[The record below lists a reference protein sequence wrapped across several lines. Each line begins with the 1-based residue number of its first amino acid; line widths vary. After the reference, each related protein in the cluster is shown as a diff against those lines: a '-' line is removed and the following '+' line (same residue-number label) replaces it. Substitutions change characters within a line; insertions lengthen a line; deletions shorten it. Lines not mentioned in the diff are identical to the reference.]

1 MPIQLLPYNRMLQ
14 QIFKENVMKASS
26 RQFGFTLVEV
36 MVAVAIIAI
45 LASIALP
52 SYSRYIEKGDLVN
65 ARSKMA
71 SVADVIKMELVKKPS
86 YLQNKTEAT
95 LNTEIANMIDGDLKA
110 KYTFTTEFIRQGKIK
125 EKGPQKG
132 PQKGKGYPVGIRIY
146 AEPKKSGYSYT
157 AWVSSQGASYSCMD
171 GTRDE
176 NIAAA
181 KKFQTSAPCK

>member
-1 MPIQLLPYNRMLQ
+1 
-14 QIFKENVMKASS
+14 MKASS
-26 RQFGFTLVEV
+26 RQLGFTLVEM
-36 MVAVAIIAI
+36 MVTVAIIAI

-52 SYSRYIEKGDLVN
+52 SYTKYIEKGDLVN

-71 SVADVIKMELVKKPS
+71 SVADLIKTELVKEPS
-86 YLQNKTEAT
+86 YLQNKTEAD
-95 LNTEIANMIDGDLKA
+95 LNAEITGMIDSDLKA

-125 EKGPQKG
+125 EGLR
-132 PQKGKGYPVGIRIY
+132 KGKGYPVGIRIY

-181 KKFQTSAPCK
+181 KAFQTSAPCK

>member
-1 MPIQLLPYNRMLQ
+1 MPIQLLPYNRILQ
-14 QIFKENVMKASS
+14 QIFKENVMKALS
-26 RQFGFTLVEV
+26 RQLGFTLVEM
-36 MVAVAIIAI
+36 MVTVAIIAI

-71 SVADVIKMELVKKPS
+71 SVADVIKTELVKKPS
-86 YLQNKTEAT
+86 YLKGKTEA
-95 LNTEIANMIDGDLKA
+95 EITDMIDGDLKA

-125 EKGPQKG
+125 EEG

-181 KKFQTSAPCK
+181 KAFQTSAPCK

>member
-1 MPIQLLPYNRMLQ
+1 
-14 QIFKENVMKASS
+14 MKASS
-26 RQFGFTLVEV
+26 RQLGFTLVEM
-36 MVAVAIIAI
+36 MVTVAIIAI

-52 SYSRYIEKGDLVN
+52 SYTKYIEKGDLVN

-71 SVADVIKMELVKKPS
+71 SVADLIKTELVKEPS
-86 YLQNKTEAT
+86 YLQNKTEADF
-95 LNTEIANMIDGDLKA
+95 NAEITGMIDGDLKA

-125 EKGPQKG
+125 EKGPQE
-132 PQKGKGYPVGIRIY
+132 GKGYPVGIRIY

-176 NIAAA
+176 NIEAA

>member
-1 MPIQLLPYNRMLQ
+1 MPIQLLPCNRMLQ

-36 MVAVAIIAI
+36 MITVAIIAI

-71 SVADVIKMELVKKPS
+71 SVADVIKTELVKKPS
-86 YLQNKTEAT
+86 YLKGKTEA
-95 LNTEIANMIDGDLKA
+95 EITDMIDGDLKA
-110 KYTFTTEFIRQGKIK
+110 KYTFTTEFIRQGKK
-125 EKGPQKG
+125 DG
-132 PQKGKGYPVGIRIY
+132 GYPVGIRIY

-181 KKFQTSAPCK
+181 KEFQTSAPCK

>member
-1 MPIQLLPYNRMLQ
+1 
-14 QIFKENVMKASS
+14 MKASNG
-26 RQFGFTLVEV
+26 QFGFTLIEM
-36 MVAVAIIAI
+36 MVTVAIVAI
-45 LASIALP
+45 LVSIALP

-71 SVADVIKMELVKKPS
+71 SVADLVKTELVKKPS
-86 YLQNKTEAT
+86 YLQNKTEA
-95 LNTEIANMIDGDLKA
+95 EITGMIDDDLKA

-125 EKGPQKG
+125 EEGPQE
-132 PQKGKGYPVGIRIY
+132 GKGYPVGIRIY

-181 KKFQTSAPCK
+181 KAFQTSAPCK

>member
-14 QIFKENVMKASS
+14 QIFKENVMKALS
-26 RQFGFTLVEV
+26 RQLGFTLVEM
-36 MVAVAIIAI
+36 MVTVAIIAI

-52 SYSRYIEKGDLVN
+52 SYTKYIEKGDLVN

-71 SVADVIKMELVKKPS
+71 SVADVIKTELVTKPS
-86 YLQNKTEAT
+86 YLKNKIEET
-95 LNTEIANMIDGDLKA
+95 LNTEIAGMIDDDLKA
-110 KYTFTTEFIRQGKIK
+110 KYTFTTKFIMQGK
-125 EKGPQKG
+125 Q
-132 PQKGKGYPVGIRIY
+132 GKGYPVGIRIY

-181 KKFQTSAPCK
+181 KAFQTSAPCK

>member
-14 QIFKENVMKASS
+14 QIFKENVMKALS
-26 RQFGFTLVEV
+26 RQLGFTLVEM
-36 MVAVAIIAI
+36 MVTVAIIAI

-52 SYSRYIEKGDLVN
+52 SYTKYIEKGDLVN

-71 SVADVIKMELVKKPS
+71 SVADVIKTELVKKPS
-86 YLQNKTEAT
+86 YLKGKTEA
-95 LNTEIANMIDGDLKA
+95 EITDMIDGDLKA
-110 KYTFTTEFIRQGKIK
+110 KYTFTTKFIMQGK
-125 EKGPQKG
+125 Q
-132 PQKGKGYPVGIRIY
+132 GKGYPVGIRIY

-181 KKFQTSAPCK
+181 KAFKTSAPCK

>member
-1 MPIQLLPYNRMLQ
+1 MLIQLLPCNRMLR
-14 QIFKENVMKASS
+14 QIFKGNVMKALS
-26 RQFGFTLVEV
+26 RQLGFTLVEM
-36 MVAVAIIAI
+36 MVAIAIIAM

-52 SYSRYIEKGDLVN
+52 SYTKYIEKGDLVN

-71 SVADVIKMELVKKPS
+71 SVADVIKTELVKKPS
-86 YLQNKTEAT
+86 YLKGKTEA
-95 LNTEIANMIDGDLKA
+95 EITDMIDGDLKA
-110 KYTFTTEFIRQGKIK
+110 KYTFTTKFIMQGK
-125 EKGPQKG
+125 Q
-132 PQKGKGYPVGIRIY
+132 GKGYPVGIRIY

-181 KKFQTSAPCK
+181 KAFQTSAPCK

>member
-1 MPIQLLPYNRMLQ
+1 
-14 QIFKENVMKASS
+14 MKASNG
-26 RQFGFTLVEV
+26 QFGFTLIEM
-36 MVAVAIIAI
+36 MVTVAIVAI

-52 SYSRYIEKGDLVN
+52 SYIKYIQKGDLVN

-71 SVADVIKMELVKKPS
+71 SVADVIKTELVKKPS
-86 YLQNKTEAT
+86 YLENKTEADF
-95 LNTEIANMIDGDLKA
+95 NTEITGMIDGDLKA
-110 KYTFTTEFIRQGKIK
+110 KYTFTTKFIRQG
-125 EKGPQKG
+125 ERD
-132 PQKGKGYPVGIRIY
+132 KGYPLGIRIY

>member
-1 MPIQLLPYNRMLQ
+1 
-14 QIFKENVMKASS
+14 MKASS
-26 RQFGFTLVEV
+26 RQLGFTLVEM
-36 MVAVAIIAI
+36 MVTVAIIAI

-52 SYSRYIEKGDLVN
+52 SYTKYIEKGDLVN

-71 SVADVIKMELVKKPS
+71 SVADLIKTELVKEPS
-86 YLQNKTEAT
+86 YLQNKTEAD
-95 LNTEIANMIDGDLKA
+95 LNAEITGMIDSDLKA

-125 EKGPQKG
+125 EGLR
-132 PQKGKGYPVGIRIY
+132 KGKGYPVGIRIY

>member
-1 MPIQLLPYNRMLQ
+1 M
-14 QIFKENVMKASS
+14 
-26 RQFGFTLVEV
+26 
-36 MVAVAIIAI
+36 
-45 LASIALP
+45 
-52 SYSRYIEKGDLVN
+52 N

-71 SVADVIKMELVKKPS
+71 SVADVIKTELVKKPS
-86 YLQNKTEAT
+86 YLENKPEAA
-95 LNTEIANMIDGDLKA
+95 LNTEITGMIDDDLKA
-110 KYTFTTEFIRQGKIK
+110 KYTFTTKFIRQG
-125 EKGPQKG
+125 ERD
-132 PQKGKGYPVGIRIY
+132 KGYPLGIRIY

>member
-1 MPIQLLPYNRMLQ
+1 MPILLLPCNRMLQ
-14 QIFKENVMKASS
+14 QIFKGNVMKALS
-26 RQFGFTLVEV
+26 RQLGFTLVEM
-36 MVAVAIIAI
+36 MVTVAIVAI

-52 SYSRYIEKGDLVN
+52 SYTKYIEKGDLVN

-71 SVADVIKMELVKKPS
+71 SVADVIKTELVKKPS
-86 YLQNKTEAT
+86 YLKGKTEA
-95 LNTEIANMIDGDLKA
+95 EITDMIDGDLKA
-110 KYTFTTEFIRQGKIK
+110 KYTFTTEFIRQGKK
-125 EKGPQKG
+125 DG
-132 PQKGKGYPVGIRIY
+132 GYPVGIRIY

>member
-1 MPIQLLPYNRMLQ
+1 
-14 QIFKENVMKASS
+14 MKASS
-26 RQFGFTLVEV
+26 RHLGFTLVEM
-36 MVAVAIIAI
+36 MVAIAIIAM

-52 SYSRYIEKGDLVN
+52 SYTKYIEKGDLVN

-71 SVADVIKMELVKKPS
+71 SVADVIKTELVKKPS
-86 YLQNKTEAT
+86 YLKNRTEAA
-95 LNTEIANMIDGDLKA
+95 LNTEITGMIDDDLKA
-110 KYTFTTEFIRQGKIK
+110 KYTFTTKFIMQGKQD
-125 EKGPQKG
+125 E
-132 PQKGKGYPVGIRIY
+132 GYPVGIRIY

-181 KKFQTSAPCK
+181 KAFKTSAPCK

>member
-1 MPIQLLPYNRMLQ
+1 
-14 QIFKENVMKASS
+14 MKASS
-26 RQFGFTLVEV
+26 RQLGFTLVEM
-36 MVAVAIIAI
+36 MVTVAIIAI

-52 SYSRYIEKGDLVN
+52 SYTKYIEKGDLVN

-71 SVADVIKMELVKKPS
+71 SVADLIKTELVKEPSYLES
-86 YLQNKTEAT
+86 YLQNKTEAD
-95 LNTEIANMIDGDLKA
+95 LNAEITGMIDGDLKA
-110 KYTFTTEFIRQGKIK
+110 KYTFTTKFIMQGK
-125 EKGPQKG
+125 Q
-132 PQKGKGYPVGIRIY
+132 GKGYPVGIRIY

>member
-1 MPIQLLPYNRMLQ
+1 
-14 QIFKENVMKASS
+14 MKASS
-26 RQFGFTLVEV
+26 RQLGFTLVEM
-36 MVAVAIIAI
+36 MVAIAIIAM

-52 SYSRYIEKGDLVN
+52 SYTKYIEKGDLVN

-71 SVADVIKMELVKKPS
+71 SVADVIKTELVKKPS
-86 YLQNKTEAT
+86 YLKNKTEAA
-95 LNTEIANMIDGDLKA
+95 LNTEITGMIDDDLKA
-110 KYTFTTEFIRQGKIK
+110 KYTFTTKFIRQG
-125 EKGPQKG
+125 ERD
-132 PQKGKGYPVGIRIY
+132 KGYPLGIRIY

-157 AWVSSQGASYSCMD
+157 AWVRSQCASYSCMD

>member
-1 MPIQLLPYNRMLQ
+1 
-14 QIFKENVMKASS
+14 MKASS
-26 RQFGFTLVEV
+26 RQLGFTLVEM
-36 MVAVAIIAI
+36 MVTVAIIAI

-52 SYSRYIEKGDLVN
+52 SYTKYIEKGDLVN

-71 SVADVIKMELVKKPS
+71 SVADLIKTELVKEPS
-86 YLQNKTEAT
+86 YLQNKTEADF
-95 LNTEIANMIDGDLKA
+95 NAEITGMIDGDLKA

-125 EKGPQKG
+125 EEG

>member
-1 MPIQLLPYNRMLQ
+1 
-14 QIFKENVMKASS
+14 MKASS
-26 RQFGFTLVEV
+26 RQLGFTLVEM
-36 MVAVAIIAI
+36 MVAIAIIAM

-52 SYSRYIEKGDLVN
+52 SYTKYIEKGDLVN
-65 ARSKMA
+65 ARSKM
-71 SVADVIKMELVKKPS
+71 VNIADIIKTELVKKPS
-86 YLQNKTEAT
+86 YLENKTEADF
-95 LNTEIANMIDGDLKA
+95 NAEIAGMIDGDLKA
-110 KYTFTTEFIRQGKIK
+110 KYTFTTEFIRQG
-125 EKGPQKG
+125 ERD
-132 PQKGKGYPVGIRIY
+132 KGYPLGIRIY

>member
-1 MPIQLLPYNRMLQ
+1 
-14 QIFKENVMKASS
+14 MKALS
-26 RQFGFTLVEV
+26 RQLGFTLVE
-36 MVAVAIIAI
+36 MMITIAIIAM

-52 SYSRYIEKGDLVN
+52 SYTKYIEKGDLVN

-71 SVADVIKMELVKKPS
+71 SVADVIKTELVKKPS
-86 YLQNKTEAT
+86 YLKNKTEAA
-95 LNTEIANMIDGDLKA
+95 LNTEITGMIDDDLKA
-110 KYTFTTEFIRQGKIK
+110 KYTFTTKFIMQGKQD
-125 EKGPQKG
+125 E
-132 PQKGKGYPVGIRIY
+132 GYPVGIRIC

-181 KKFQTSAPCK
+181 KAFQTSAPCK

>member
-1 MPIQLLPYNRMLQ
+1 
-14 QIFKENVMKASS
+14 MKASNG
-26 RQFGFTLVEV
+26 QFGFTLIEM
-36 MVAVAIIAI
+36 MVTVAIVAI
-45 LASIALP
+45 LVSIALP

-65 ARSKMA
+65 ARSKM
-71 SVADVIKMELVKKPS
+71 VNIADIIKTELVKKPS
-86 YLQNKTEAT
+86 YLKNKTEADF
-95 LNTEIANMIDGDLKA
+95 NAEITGMIDGDLKA

-125 EKGPQKG
+125 EKGPQE
-132 PQKGKGYPVGIRIY
+132 GKGYPVGIRIY

-176 NIAAA
+176 NIEAA

>member
-1 MPIQLLPYNRMLQ
+1 MPILLLPCNRMLQ
-14 QIFKENVMKASS
+14 QIFKGNVMKALS
-26 RQFGFTLVEV
+26 RQLGFTLVEM
-36 MVAVAIIAI
+36 MVAIAIIAM

-71 SVADVIKMELVKKPS
+71 SVADVIKTELVKKPS
-86 YLQNKTEAT
+86 YLENKPEAA
-95 LNTEIANMIDGDLKA
+95 LNTEITGMIDDDLKA
-110 KYTFTTEFIRQGKIK
+110 KYTFTTKFIRQG
-125 EKGPQKG
+125 ERD
-132 PQKGKGYPVGIRIY
+132 KGYPLGIRIY

-181 KKFQTSAPCK
+181 KAFKTSAPCK

>member
-1 MPIQLLPYNRMLQ
+1 MRMLIQLSPYNRMLRR
-14 QIFKENVMKASS
+14 ICKESTMKASS
-26 RQFGFTLVEV
+26 RQFGFTLVEM
-36 MVAVAIIAI
+36 MVAAAILAI

-52 SYSRYIEKGDLVN
+52 AYTKHIEKGDLVN

-71 SVADVIKMELVKKPS
+71 SVADLIKTELVKKPS
-86 YLQNKTEAT
+86 YLQNKTEA
-95 LNTEIANMIDGDLKA
+95 EITGMIDDDLKV

-125 EKGPQKG
+125 EEG

-181 KKFQTSAPCK
+181 KVFQTSAPCK

>member
-14 QIFKENVMKASS
+14 QIFKGNVMKALS
-26 RQFGFTLVEV
+26 RQLGFTLVEM
-36 MVAVAIIAI
+36 MVTVAIIAI

-52 SYSRYIEKGDLVN
+52 SYTKYIEKGDLVN

-71 SVADVIKMELVKKPS
+71 SVADVIKTELVKKPS
-86 YLQNKTEAT
+86 YLKGKTEA
-95 LNTEIANMIDGDLKA
+95 EITDMIDGDLKA
-110 KYTFTTEFIRQGKIK
+110 KYTFTTEFIRQGKK
-125 EKGPQKG
+125 D
-132 PQKGKGYPVGIRIY
+132 KGYPVGIRIY

-176 NIAAA
+176 NIEAA
-181 KKFQTSAPCK
+181 KAFQTSAPCK